1 MENQVKQ
8 LKINITNINSF
19 LKKSNKDYIKLR
31 KKNKRLEYEKKE
43 STKKLNKEKKI
54 EKKSLKSPL
63 TGVAEVA
70 KTPMSIFDKIFNFGI
85 LLLGGF
91 LVNALPGI
99 IKKVEEFKEKHKET
113 INSVV
118 GILSNIKDGIVGL
131 FDSFTGP
138 SGKEGA
144 FDNIAK
150 FSDDG
155 KLIGGALREV
165 EKAYDELDKLIAK
178 VDKLMGGKTTLAK
191 KDGVEGEISQRT
203 GIFTPKQFT
212 PEERK
217 RYEKYEAT
225 RSARDIPTSGST
237 EEDSQFPEDSN
248 RRNDHSSGSGGG
260 PQSSIPYTPGKGKSG
275 RRIFLHWSAGGY
287 NDAASAYHS
296 IVLGDGTVVRHTPY
310 DQDKYS
316 HTGGGNDN
324 SVGLSVAA
332 MAGATENN
340 FGSYPV
346 KDIQIQKMV
355 LEAAKLAVDWGWS
368 EANIRNNVRTHG
380 EWERYATRRGHL
392 PGKPQ
397 RWDLDKL
404 YESDPNVDLSK
415 DLSSGGDRLRKMII
429 KEYNNLKK
437 KKRTSTSTTTTTTS
451 TNITSAQIISPSTLK
466 NSGVSLGPISSSGE
480 ENETSIWLLTQPV
493 IPINPYAQ
501 FINK

>member
-8 LKINITNINSF
+8 LKINVTNINSF
-19 LKKSNKDYIKLR
+19 LMKSNKDYIKLK
-31 KKNKRLEYEKKE
+31 KKNKKIIYEQKE
-43 STKKLNKEKKI
+43 SIKKINKEKKI
-54 EKKSLKSPL
+54 EKNSLKSPL
-63 TGVAEVA
+63 SGVAEVA

-91 LVNALPGI
+91 LANALPGI

-138 SGKEGA
+138 AAKEGA

-155 KLIGGALREV
+155 KLIGGALKEV
-165 EKAYDELDKLIAK
+165 EKAYDGLDRLIVE
-178 VDKLMGGKTTLAK
+178 VDKALGGKTTLAK
-191 KDGVEGEISQRT
+191 KDGVEGIRSQRT

-217 RYEKYEAT
+217 RYEAT
-225 RSARDIPTSGST
+225 RSARNIPTSGST

-260 PQSSIPYTPGKGKSG
+260 VGSSIPYTPGKGKSG
-275 RRIFLHWSAGGY
+275 RKIFLHWSAGGY
-287 NDAASAYHS
+287 NDAANAYHS
-296 IVLGDGTVVRHTPY
+296 IVLGDGEVVRHTPY

-316 HTGGGNDN
+316 HTGGGNTN
-324 SVGLSVAA
+324 SVGLSIAA

-368 EANIRNNVRTHG
+368 ESNIRSNVRTHG
-380 EWERYATRRGHL
+380 EWERYATKNGIL

-404 YESDPNVDLSK
+404 YQSDPNVDLSK
-415 DLSSGGDRLRKMII
+415 ELSSGGDRLRDMII
-429 KEYNNLKK
+429 KEFNNLKK
-437 KKRTSTSTTTTTTS
+437 NKNNERN
-451 TNITSAQIISPSTLK
+451 NIKIPPNSKLTPEQIISPKKLK
-466 NSGVSLGPISSSGE
+466 ENNIILEPVSSGE
-480 ENETSIWLLTQPV
+480 EENETFIWLITQPV
-493 IPINPYAQ
+493 IPINPYNQ
-501 FINK
+501 FKK

>member
-8 LKINITNINSF
+8 LKINVTNINSF
-19 LKKSNKDYIKLR
+19 LKKSNKDYIKLK
-31 KKNKRLEYEKKE
+31 KKNKKIVYEQKE
-43 STKKLNKEKKI
+43 SIKKLNKEKKI

-91 LVNALPGI
+91 LANALPGI

-138 SGKEGA
+138 AAKEGA

-150 FSDDG
+150 FDDNG
-155 KLIGGALREV
+155 KLIGGALKEV
-165 EKAYDELDKLIAK
+165 EKAYDGLDRLIVE
-178 VDKLMGGKTTLAK
+178 VDKALGGKTTLAK
-191 KDGVEGEISQRT
+191 KDGVEGIRSQRT

-212 PEERK
+212 PEERQ
-217 RYEKYEAT
+217 RYEAT

-260 PQSSIPYTPGKGKSG
+260 QQSSVPYTPGKGKSG

-310 DQDKYS
+310 DQDKRT

-404 YESDPNVDLSK
+404 DENEPNVDLSK
-415 DLSSGGDRLRKMII
+415 DLSSGGDRLRDMII

-466 NSGVSLGPISSSGE
+466 NAGMSLGPISSSGE

-501 FINK
+501 FIKK

>member
-8 LKINITNINSF
+8 LKINVTNINSF

-31 KKNKRLEYEKKE
+31 KKNKRLEYEQKE

-54 EKKSLKSPL
+54 EKSSLKSPL

-91 LVNALPGI
+91 LANALPGI

-113 INSVV
+113 ITSVV
-118 GILSNIKDGIVGL
+118 GILSNIKNGIIGL
-131 FDSFTGP
+131 FNSFTGP

-155 KLIGGALREV
+155 KLIGGALKEV

-225 RSARDIPTSGST
+225 RSARDVPTSGST

-275 RRIFLHWSAGGY
+275 RKIFLHWSAGGY

-296 IVLGDGTVVRHTPY
+296 IVLGDGEVVRHTPY

>member
-8 LKINITNINSF
+8 LKINVTNINSF

-31 KKNKRLEYEKKE
+31 KKNKRFEYEQKE

-54 EKKSLKSPL
+54 EKNSFKSPL

-138 SGKEGA
+138 AAKEGA

-155 KLIGGALREV
+155 K
-165 EKAYDELDKLIAK
+165 
-178 VDKLMGGKTTLAK
+178 TTLAK
-191 KDGVEGEISQRT
+191 KDGVEGIRSQRT

-217 RYEKYEAT
+217 RYEKTYEAT

-260 PQSSIPYTPGKGKSG
+260 PGSNIPYTPGKGKSD
-275 RRIFLHWSAGGY
+275 RKIFLHWSAGAY
-287 NDAASAYHS
+287 NDAANAYHS
-296 IVLGDGTVVRHTPY
+296 IVLGDGEVVRHTPY
-310 DQDKYS
+310 DRDKRT
-316 HTGGGNDN
+316 HTGGGNIN

-346 KDIQIQKMV
+346 KEIQIQKMV

-368 EANIRNNVRTHG
+368 EVNIRNNVRTHG
-380 EWERYATRRGHL
+380 EWERYATRTKHL

-404 YESDPNVDLSK
+404 YERDPKIDLTK
-415 DLSSGGDRLRKMII
+415 DLSSGGDRLRDMII

-437 KKRTSTSTTTTTTS
+437 KKRSSTSTSTATTTS
-451 TNITSAQIISPSTLK
+451 TNITAAQITSPSTLK
-466 NSGVSLGPISSSGE
+466 NSGVSLASSGE
-480 ENETSIWLLTQPV
+480 ENETLILLYRQQIIQKVPV
-493 IPINPYAQ
+493 PSRLV
-501 FINK
+501 

>member
-91 LVNALPGI
+91 LANALPGI

-118 GILSNIKDGIVGL
+118 GILSNIKDSIVGL
-131 FDSFTGP
+131 FGSFTGP
-138 SGKEGA
+138 AAKEGA

-155 KLIGGALREV
+155 KLIGGALKEV
-165 EKAYDELDKLIAK
+165 EKIYDGIESQIVQLDKL
-178 VDKLMGGKTTLAK
+178 LGGKTTLAK
-191 KDGVEGEISQRT
+191 KDGVEGILSQRT

-212 PEERK
+212 PEERQ
-217 RYEKYEAT
+217 RYEAT

-248 RRNDHSSGSGGG
+248 RPNDHSSGSGGG

-275 RRIFLHWSAGGY
+275 RKIFLHWSAGGY

-296 IVLGDGTVVRHTPY
+296 IVLGNGEVVRHTPY
-310 DQDKYS
+310 DQDKGT
-316 HTGGGNDN
+316 HTGGGNTN
-324 SVGLSVAA
+324 SVGLSIAA

-415 DLSSGGDRLRKMII
+415 DLSSGGDRLRDMII

-437 KKRTSTSTTTTTTS
+437 KKRTSTSTTSTSTTNINTS
-451 TNITSAQIISPSTLK
+451 NTNITPAQITSTAGTGITLEP
-466 NSGVSLGPISSSGE
+466 VSSSGE
-480 ENETSIWLLTQPV
+480 ENETLILLYRQPIIQKV
-493 IPINPYAQ
+493 PVPSRLV
-501 FINK
+501 

>member
-91 LVNALPGI
+91 LANALPGI

-155 KLIGGALREV
+155 KLIGGALKEV
-165 EKAYDELDKLIAK
+165 EKAYDELDKLVAK

-191 KDGVEGEISQRT
+191 KGGVEGEISQRT

-275 RRIFLHWSAGGY
+275 RKIFLHWSAGGY

-296 IVLGDGTVVRHTPY
+296 IVLGNGEVVRHTPY
-310 DQDKYS
+310 DQDKGT
-316 HTGGGNDN
+316 HTGGGNTN
-324 SVGLSVAA
+324 SVGLSIAA

-368 EANIRNNVRTHG
+368 EANIRSNVRTHG
-380 EWERYATRRGHL
+380 EWERYATRTGHL

-451 TNITSAQIISPSTLK
+451 TNITTAQIISPSTLK
-466 NSGVSLGPISSSGE
+466 NAGMSLVPISSSEE
-480 ENETSIWLLTQPV
+480 ENETFIWLLTQPV
-493 IPINPYAQ
+493 IPINPYDQ
-501 FINK
+501 FKRK

>member
-31 KKNKRLEYEKKE
+31 KENKRFEYEKKE

-91 LVNALPGI
+91 LANALPGI

-155 KLIGGALREV
+155 KLIGGALKEV
-165 EKAYDELDKLIAK
+165 EKAYDELDKLVAK

-191 KDGVEGEISQRT
+191 KGGVEGEISQRT

-217 RYEKYEAT
+217 RYEAT
-225 RSARDIPTSGST
+225 RSARDVPTSGST

-248 RRNDHSSGSGGG
+248 RPNDHSSGSGGG

-275 RRIFLHWSAGGY
+275 RKIFLHWSAGGY
-287 NDAASAYHS
+287 NDAANAYHS

-310 DQDKYS
+310 DKDKYS

-324 SVGLSVAA
+324 SVGLSIAA

-380 EWERYATRRGHL
+380 EWERYATRNGIL
-392 PGKPQ
+392 PGRPQ

-404 YESDPNVDLSK
+404 YQSDPNVDLSK
-415 DLSSGGDRLRKMII
+415 ELSSGGDRLRKMII

-437 KKRTSTSTTTTTTS
+437 KKRTSTSTSTTTTS

-466 NSGVSLGPISSSGE
+466 NAGMSLGPISSSE
-480 ENETSIWLLTQPV
+480 EEYETFIWLLTQPV
-493 IPINPYAQ
+493 IPINPYDQ
-501 FINK
+501 FKRK

>member
-8 LKINITNINSF
+8 LKINVTNINSF
-19 LKKSNKDYIKLR
+19 LKKSNKDYIKLK
-31 KKNKRLEYEKKE
+31 KKNKKIVYEQKE
-43 STKKLNKEKKI
+43 SIKKLNKEKKI

-91 LVNALPGI
+91 LANALPGI

-138 SGKEGA
+138 AAKEGA

-155 KLIGGALREV
+155 KLIGGALKEV
-165 EKAYDELDKLIAK
+165 EKAYDGLDRLIVE
-178 VDKLMGGKTTLAK
+178 VDKALGGKTTLAK
-191 KDGVEGEISQRT
+191 KDGVEGVRSQRT

-217 RYEKYEAT
+217 RYEAT
-225 RSARDIPTSGST
+225 RSARDVPTSGST

-248 RRNDHSSGSGGG
+248 RPNDHSPGSGGG

-275 RRIFLHWSAGGY
+275 RKIFLHWSAGGY

-324 SVGLSVAA
+324 SVGLSIAA

-501 FINK
+501 FIKK